1 MKNIAR
7 EIWAR
12 RKFSSLFLVGIL
24 IPSLIVSYLS
34 WSAFSTRREAFRKAI
49 ESQLW
54 ISGETAIDS
63 IESAL
68 QNYEDRVLAP
78 GNFAPFTSQGE
89 QLEKLGIP
97 TVLAG
102 EKVFLLDAD
111 FRILFPEVGG
121 EETPY
126 DRWQWLRYDP
136 EFSTLYQRAEYL
148 EFTQKDHEQA
158 ARLYR
163 RCLGS
168 TPHRDLQALAFEG
181 YGRCLFASS
190 RFEEAFQAYGELLNK
205 YGQFRNQ
212 VGHPYGLLA
221 ALRLYDIAGHLEK
234 RESLQKILIQALER
248 LKNGEWRLK
257 SSAYDFYAQELKSIL
272 EKEFS
277 GNNHPAL
284 EKVLQSVQA
293 KPSPYLDELEFK
305 SVLEDQVIP
314 VLKDRIAFSKYSNE
328 PPRGRLPVVLNGST
342 RLISYSRLDD
352 GQADSAFICGFIW
365 DLEFLKNQK
374 IPEIADSLAK
384 ASGIQVRVIEEGAP
398 DRTTP
403 MSDMIPKDALSISFR
418 QFPFPWRL
426 IVTQSALDNLKNAAL
441 RNNIF
446 HGILLAIVL
455 ALMCLGAF
463 MIARDIAR
471 ESEITRQKS
480 EFVNNIS
487 HELKTPLTL
496 IRLFGETL
504 KDKKNLSAE
513 DKQQAYDIITRESER
528 LSYMINNV
536 LDFSR
541 IEMERREFNFKIGD
555 LAQTVAETVD
565 SYRTH
570 LEEKGF
576 SIHLDIDPD
585 LPPVIFDR
593 EALAS
598 VLINLLSNAMKFS
611 PDQKEVSIRLFR
623 SADEIVL
630 QVADKGIGIARK
642 ELNEI
647 FKRFYRSENQVV
659 SESRGSGLGLTI
671 VQHIAE
677 AHGGRVEVES
687 ELARGS
693 SFFLYLPLSNT
704 PKRKT

>member
-12 RKFSSLFLVGIL
+12 RKFSFLFLVGIL

-54 ISGETAIDS
+54 ISGETAVKS
-63 IESAL
+63 IEGAL
-68 QNYEDRVLAP
+68 QNYEDRILAP

-97 TVLAG
+97 AVLAG

-111 FRILFPEVGG
+111 FRILFPEVGD
-121 EETPY
+121 EETLY
-126 DRWQWLRYDP
+126 NRWQWLRNTP

-168 TPHRDLQALAFEG
+168 TPHPNLQALALEG
-181 YGRCLFASS
+181 YGRCLVASA
-190 RFEEAFQAYGELLNK
+190 RFEEAFQAYGELRNQ

-221 ALRLYDIAGHLEK
+221 ALRLYDIAGHFDK
-234 RESLQKILIQALER
+234 REDFQKILIQVLER

-257 SSAYDFYAQELKSIL
+257 SSAYDFYTQEIESIL
-272 EKEFS
+272 AKELS
-277 GNNHPAL
+277 GGKNPVL
-284 EKVLQSVQA
+284 EKALQSVLA
-293 KPSPYLDELEFK
+293 KPSPYLEELEFR
-305 SVLEDQVIP
+305 SVLEEQVIP
-314 VLKDRIAFSKYSNE
+314 VLKERIAFSKYSND
-328 PPRGRLPVVLNGST
+328 PPRGRLPVALNGST
-342 RLISYSRLDD
+342 RLISYSLLDD
-352 GQADSAFICGFIW
+352 DQSNSTFTCGFFW
-365 DLEFLKNQK
+365 DLEYLKNQK
-374 IPEIADSLAK
+374 LPEIAESLAK
-384 ASGIQVRVIEEGAP
+384 ASGIQVRVIEEG
-398 DRTTP
+398 TP
-403 MSDMIPKDALSISFR
+403 EGTNPLSDMIPKDALSLSFR

-426 IVTQSALDNLKNAAL
+426 IVTQSALDDLKNAAL

-446 HGILLAIVL
+446 HGILLAIVV

-480 EFVNNIS
+480 EFVHNIS

-504 KDKKNLSAE
+504 KDKKTLSAE
-513 DKQQAYDIITRESER
+513 NKQQAYDIITRESER

-541 IEMERREFNFKIGD
+541 IEMGRREFNFKTGD
-555 LAQTVAETVD
+555 LAQTLAETVD

-576 SIHLDIDPD
+576 SIHLDIDAD
-585 LPPVIFDR
+585 LPQITFDR
-593 EALAS
+593 DALAS

-623 SADEIVL
+623 SGDEIVL
-630 QVADKGIGIARK
+630 QVADKGIGIAK
-642 ELNEI
+642 EELNKI

-671 VQHIAE
+671 IQHIAE

-687 ELARGS
+687 ELGRGS
-693 SFFLYLPLSNT
+693 MFSFYLPLSKKS
-704 PKRKT
+704 KRKT

>member
-54 ISGETAIDS
+54 ISGETAVKS

-89 QLEKLGIP
+89 QLEKLEIP
-97 TVLAG
+97 PGQAG
-102 EKVFLLDAD
+102 EKVFLLDAE

-121 EETPY
+121 EETPF
-126 DRWQWLRYDP
+126 DRWQWFRNAP
-136 EFSTLYQRAEYL
+136 EFSSLYQRAEYL
-148 EFTQKDHEQA
+148 ELTQTDHEQA
-158 ARLYR
+158 GGLYR

-168 TPHRDLQALAFEG
+168 TPQRNLQALALEG
-181 YGRCLFASS
+181 YGRCLFALS
-190 RFEEAFQAYGELLNK
+190 RFEEAFQAYGVLLDK
-205 YGQFRNQ
+205 YGQFPNQ
-212 VGHPYGLLA
+212 AGHPYGLLA

-234 RESLQKILIQALER
+234 REGLQKTLIQVLER
-248 LKNGEWRLK
+248 LKNGEWRLR
-257 SSAYDFYAQELKSIL
+257 SSAYDFYAQELEAIL
-272 EKEFS
+272 AKELS
-277 GNNHPAL
+277 GNKNPAL
-284 EKVLQSVQA
+284 EKALQSVLA
-293 KPSPYLDELEFK
+293 MPSPYLEELGFR
-305 SVLEDQVIP
+305 SVLEEQVIP
-314 VLKDRIAFSKYSNE
+314 VLRERIAFSKYSNE
-328 PPRGRLPVVLNGST
+328 SPRGRLPVALNGST
-342 RLISYSRLDD
+342 RLISYSLLDD
-352 GQADSAFICGFIW
+352 DQSNSTFTCGFFW
-365 DLEFLKNQK
+365 DLEYLKNQK
-374 IPEIADSLAK
+374 LPEIAESLAK
-384 ASGIQVRVIEEGAP
+384 ASGIRVRVIEEGP
-398 DRTTP
+398 QEGTNP
-403 MSDMIPKDALSISFR
+403 LSDMIPKDALSLSFR

-441 RNNIF
+441 RNNIL
-446 HGILLAIVL
+446 HGILLAIVV

-463 MIARDIAR
+463 MIARDITR

-480 EFVNNIS
+480 EFVHNIS

-504 KDKKNLSAE
+504 KDKKTLSAE
-513 DKQQAYDIITRESER
+513 NKQQAYDIITRESER

-541 IEMERREFNFKIGD
+541 IEMGRKEFNFKTGD
-555 LAQTVAETVD
+555 LAQTLAETVD

-576 SIHLDIDPD
+576 SIHLGIDAD
-585 LPPVIFDR
+585 LPQIAFDR
-593 EALAS
+593 DALAS

-611 PDQKEVSIRLFR
+611 PDQKEVSIRLFG
-623 SADEIVL
+623 SDDEIVL
-630 QVADKGIGIARK
+630 QVADKGIGIAKK
-642 ELNEI
+642 ELNKI
-647 FKRFYRSENQVV
+647 FKRFYRSENQAV

-671 VQHIAE
+671 IQHIAE

-687 ELARGS
+687 ELGRGS
-693 SFFLYLPLSNT
+693 VFSFYLPLSKKS
-704 PKRKT
+704 KRKT

>member
-54 ISGETAIDS
+54 ISGETAVKS

-89 QLEKLGIP
+89 HFEKLGIP
-97 TVLAG
+97 TALAG

-111 FRILFPEVGG
+111 FRILFPEVGD
-121 EETPY
+121 EEIPY

-136 EFSTLYQRAEYL
+136 QFATLYQRAEYL
-148 EFTQKDHEQA
+148 EFTQKDQQQA
-158 ARLYR
+158 ARLYQ

-168 TPHRDLQALAFEG
+168 TPHRNLQALAFEG

-190 RFEEAFQAYGELLNK
+190 RFEEAFQAYGELLNQ
-205 YGQFRNQ
+205 YEQFRNQ

-221 ALRLYDIAGHLEK
+221 ALRLYDIAEHLEK
-234 RESLQKILIQALER
+234 RESLQKTLIQVLER

-257 SSAYDFYAQELKSIL
+257 SSAYDFYAQELESIL
-272 EKEFS
+272 AKELS
-277 GNNHPAL
+277 ENKNPAL
-284 EKVLQSVQA
+284 EKALQSVLA
-293 KPSPYLDELEFK
+293 KPSPYLEELEFK
-305 SVLEDQVIP
+305 SVLGEQVIP
-314 VLKDRIAFSKYSNE
+314 VLKERIAFSQFSNE
-328 PPRGRLPVVLNGST
+328 PPRGRLPVALDGST
-342 RLISYSRLDD
+342 LLISYSRLDD
-352 GQADSAFICGFIW
+352 RQSDSTFTCGFIW

-374 IPEIADSLAK
+374 LPEIAESLAK

-398 DRTTP
+398 DGTTK
-403 MSDMIPKDALSISFR
+403 MSDLIPKDALSLSFR

-426 IVTQSALDNLKNAAL
+426 VVTQSALDNLKNAAL

-446 HGILLAIVL
+446 HGILLAIVV

-463 MIARDIAR
+463 MIARDVAR

-480 EFVNNIS
+480 EFVHNIS

-504 KDKKNLSAE
+504 KDKKNLGE
-513 DKQQAYDIITRESER
+513 KDKQQAYDIITRESER

-541 IEMERREFNFKIGD
+541 IEMGRREFNFKTGD
-555 LAQTVAETVD
+555 LAQTLAETVD
-565 SYRTH
+565 SYRIH

-576 SIHLDIDPD
+576 SIHEGIDLD
-585 LPPVIFDR
+585 LPQIVFDR
-593 EALAS
+593 EAVAS

-611 PDQKEVSIRLFR
+611 PDQKEVTIRLFR
-623 SADEIVL
+623 SGDEIVL
-630 QVADKGIGIARK
+630 QVVDKGIGIARN
-642 ELNEI
+642 ELNKI
-647 FKRFYRSENQVV
+647 FKRFYRSENQFV

-671 VQHIAE
+671 IQHIAQ

-687 ELARGS
+687 ELGRGS
-693 SFFLYLPLSNT
+693 AFSFYLPLSKKT
-704 PKRKT
+704 VRKT

>member
-7 EIWAR
+7 ELWSL

-54 ISGETAIDS
+54 ISGETAVKS

-97 TVLAG
+97 AMLAD

-111 FRILFPEVGG
+111 FRILFPEVGS

-126 DRWQWLRYDP
+126 DRGQWLQSAP

-148 EFTQKDHEQA
+148 EFTQQDHEQA
-158 ARLYR
+158 ARLYQ

-168 TPHRDLQALAFEG
+168 TPHPNLQALAFEG
-181 YGRCLFASS
+181 YGRCLFALS
-190 RFEEAFQAYGELLNK
+190 RYKEAFQAYGKLLNL

-212 VGHPYGLLA
+212 AGHPYGLLA

-234 RESLQKILIQALER
+234 RESLQKTLIQVLER

-257 SSAYDFYAQELKSIL
+257 SSTYDFYAQELESIL
-272 EKEFS
+272 AKEFS
-277 GNNHPAL
+277 GNKNPAL
-284 EKVLQSVQA
+284 EKALQSVQG
-293 KPSPYLDELEFK
+293 KPSAYLDELEFK
-305 SVLEDQVIP
+305 SVMEDQVIP
-314 VLKDRIAFSKYSNE
+314 VLKERIAFSKYSNE
-328 PPRGRLPVVLNGST
+328 PPRGRLPVALNGSM

-365 DLEFLKNQK
+365 DLEFLKNEK
-374 IPEIADSLAK
+374 LPEIAESLAK
-384 ASGIQVRVIEEGAP
+384 ASGIQVRMIEEGAP
-398 DRTTP
+398 DGTTTV
-403 MSDMIPKDALSISFR
+403 SGMIPKDALSLSFR

-426 IVTQSALDNLKNAAL
+426 VVTQSALDNLKNAAL

-446 HGILLAIVL
+446 HGILLAIVV

-480 EFVNNIS
+480 EFVHNIS

-504 KDKKNLSAE
+504 KDKKNLSSE

-541 IEMERREFNFKIGD
+541 IEMGRRKFNFKTGD

-576 SIHLDIDPD
+576 SIHLDIDPE
-585 LPPVIFDR
+585 LPPIVFDR

-630 QVADKGIGIARK
+630 QVADKGIGIDSK
-642 ELNEI
+642 EFNKI

-687 ELARGS
+687 ELGRGS
-693 SFFLYLPLSNT
+693 AFSFYLPPAKK
-704 PKRKT
+704 PKRKA